1 MKFCIASEAI
11 FDTMLTITKSIKI
24 RKPKEEVYRLIKD
37 MEDFSNFMRD
47 IKSLKVIKKLNANQM
62 ITEWKIEIAGTLLK
76 WREED
81 CFDNDNF
88 RINFNMLE
96 GNYKEYHGYWLLQNS
111 MPGSK
116 LTIEANFDWGL
127 PLLEK
132 FIGNVLENRAR
143 GTLSAMLRAIKN
155 KAENKI

>member
-1 MKFCIASEAI
+1 VSTIIASV
-11 FDTMLTITKSIKI
+11 KI
-24 RKPKEEVYRLIKD
+24 RKPKEEVYLLIKN
-37 MEDFSNFMRD
+37 MQDFPDFMRD
-47 IKSLKVIKKLNANQM
+47 IKSLKVIKKPSTNQM
-62 ITEWKIEIAGTLLK
+62 ITEWKIEIGGTLLR

-81 CFDNDNF
+81 YFDNANF

-96 GNYKEYHGYWLLQNS
+96 GNYKEYRGYWLLQNS
-111 MPGSK
+111 TLGSK

-132 FIGNVLENRAR
+132 FIGKVLENRAR

-155 KAENKI
+155 KAENTI